1 MPEAPHDPQRLIR
14 SAIAQNQS
22 EAELIQGLLREGG
35 VPSMLRRT
43 PGSDV
48 PDFLAAGPRDVL
60 VAASLIDV
68 ARDVLPQTQAESLV
82 PTPARAVTAS
92 RRALTALLVA
102 VALLA
107 ILAWCATELFV

>member
-1 MPEAPHDPQRLIR
+1 MPDSPHDPQRLIR
-14 SAIAQNQS
+14 VASAQNQS
-22 EAELIQGLLREGG
+22 EAELIQGLLREVG

-48 PDFLAAGPRDVL
+48 PDFLAAGPREVL

-68 ARDVLPQTQAESLV
+68 ARDVLPPAEAGPVV
-82 PTPARAVTAS
+82 PTPARTVTAS
-92 RRALTALLVA
+92 HRVLTNLFVA

-107 ILAWCATELFV
+107 ILAWCATELFL